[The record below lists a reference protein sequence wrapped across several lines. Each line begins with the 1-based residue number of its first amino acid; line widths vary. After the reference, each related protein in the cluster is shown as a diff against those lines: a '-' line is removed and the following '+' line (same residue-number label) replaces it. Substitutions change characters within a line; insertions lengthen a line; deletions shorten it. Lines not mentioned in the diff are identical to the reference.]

1 MFFKI
6 LQFIILTSTFSFAQ
20 PNEFKEFLLFKFD
33 SSKEQIKKQWS
44 ESSLRKYGNLLN
56 PNEDILKKRIDDFK
70 YFNGWQ
76 FFFIDD
82 SLCKISAYFKVAS
95 KDCQE
100 IINWF
105 VSNFGEPKISGGDI
119 HYWKYV
125 NTIDSSINKISL
137 SCSCFFC
144 EPVPDSSRLV
154 ISVKNI
160 KPYSQRGDFKV
171 NLAFMNG
178 LNNFKPGS
186 SLEMIN
192 QQIGQVQEM
201 ELIPDI
207 DSNSYFESTLS
218 CKNGYV
224 AGLKVDEW
232 HFTFYKSKLYQIV
245 IKFEKKSIY
254 KNDDFYSVLDF
265 VNASYGDNQ
274 LLFQSEFN
282 RYDWNFLRINDE
294 DTYLGTI
301 MLEQNKNQNDEIE
314 VTLSFKYSILILS
327 EIQN

>member
-1 MFFKI
+1 MRYKI
-6 LQFIILTSTFSFAQ
+6 LSLVIIISTFSFAQ

-33 SSKEQIKKQWS
+33 SSKEQIKKLWS
-44 ESSLRKYGNLLN
+44 ESFLSKYGDLLN
-56 PNEDILKKRIDDFK
+56 PNEDSLKKRIDDFK

-100 IINWF
+100 TINWF
-105 VSNFGEPKISGGDI
+105 RSNFGEPNNSGGDI
-119 HYWKYV
+119 YYWKYI
-125 NTIDSSINKISL
+125 NKIDSSINKISL

-144 EPVPDSSRLV
+144 EPIPDSARLV

-160 KPYSQRGDFKV
+160 KPYSQRSDFKS
-171 NLAFMNG
+171 NISFMNG
-178 LNNFKPGS
+178 INNCKPGS

-192 QQIGQVQEM
+192 QQIGQVAEM
-201 ELIPDI
+201 ELIPDT
-207 DSNSYFESTLS
+207 DSNSYIESTLS

-232 HFTFYKSKLYQIV
+232 HFTFYKSMLYQIV
-245 IKFEKKSIY
+245 IIFEGRSIY
-254 KNDDFYSVLDF
+254 KNDFFNSVLEF

-274 LLFQSEFN
+274 LLFQSN
-282 RYDWNFLRINDE
+282 YDRYDWNFLRINDE
-294 DTYLGTI
+294 DTFLGTI

-314 VTLSFKYSILILS
+314 VTLSLKYSILLFRDI
-327 EIQN
+327 